1 MTSVPL
7 SRRERKKQQN
17 RQRLLDCAIHLFQTQ
32 GFDATTVDDIAEAA
46 DVSRGTFFNYFPTK
60 EHLLDD
66 IGYAALHDLERRVDA
81 EMADEPSAVAKIRT
95 LMRGL
100 ALDSTASLQLTR
112 HILLNAM
119 RNPSPTSAT
128 VRLRAIL
135 EKLVRE
141 AQASGEIRADVNPA
155 HVTSAITGVY
165 LEAFFRWLSADT
177 DDIVASTADVAAIV
191 DLLFEGIAAR

>member
-1 MTSVPL
+1 MTNAPL

-17 RQRLLDCAIHLFQTQ
+17 HRRLLDCAIHLFQTQ

-60 EHLLDD
+60 EHLLDA
-66 IGYAALHDLERRVDA
+66 IGDAALRDLERRTNKMP
-81 EMADEPSAVAKIRT
+81 ETSSAVVKIRT
-95 LMRGL
+95 LMHAL
-100 ALDSTASLQLTR
+100 ALDSTTSLPLTR

-119 RNPSPTSAT
+119 RNPSPTSPT

-135 EKLVRE
+135 EKLVQE
-141 AQASGEIRADVNPA
+141 AQASGEIRADVDPA

-177 DDIVASTADVAAIV
+177 ENTTSTEDVDAV
-191 DLLFEGIAAR
+191 VNLLFEGIATH